1 MPVDHKPH
9 TVFRLDGKGCMAHL
23 SYAPRPL
30 TTGTAQLPSFHEVD
44 QNRKVVDRSMRLRQE
59 KQIVNNCA
67 FPRAG
72 GQFIRCIHLH
82 SEASFFLCKLFYSP
96 KVGQCHN
103 VVWKRR
109 QCLHNLSHSSP
120 DPLLESAL
128 FTMIVASLQVI

>member
-82 SEASFFLCKLFYSP
+82 SDCWP
-96 KVGQCHN
+96 PMG
-103 VVWKRR
+103 
-109 QCLHNLSHSSP
+109 
-120 DPLLESAL
+120 
-128 FTMIVASLQVI
+128 